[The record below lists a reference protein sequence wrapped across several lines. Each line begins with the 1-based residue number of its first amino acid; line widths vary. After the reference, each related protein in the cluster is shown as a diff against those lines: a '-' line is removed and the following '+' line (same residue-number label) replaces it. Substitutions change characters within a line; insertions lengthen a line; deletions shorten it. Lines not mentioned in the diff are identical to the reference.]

1 MGITGIALFA
11 FVIVHMIGNLQI
23 YLGPEV
29 INEYAASLK
38 GMPALLWILR
48 LGLLSIVLLH
58 IISAVQLAVANRK
71 ARPTRYAKGKPPAAS
86 YAARTILISGLIILA
101 FIIFHLSH
109 FTLGLIDPH
118 LLQLRDHIGRHDVYA
133 MMVQGFSNP
142 VVSIFYLIATALL
155 CLHLSHGI
163 SSAFQSLGLRSSR
176 TLRIFQRAAIIS
188 AIVIFVGN
196 CSIPLAVLAGITK

>member
-58 IISAVQLAVANRK
+58 IISAVQLAVANR
-71 ARPTRYAKGKPPAAS
+71 
-86 YAARTILISGLIILA
+86 
-101 FIIFHLSH
+101 
-109 FTLGLIDPH
+109 
-118 LLQLRDHIGRHDVYA
+118 
-133 MMVQGFSNP
+133 
-142 VVSIFYLIATALL
+142 
-155 CLHLSHGI
+155 
-163 SSAFQSLGLRSSR
+163 
-176 TLRIFQRAAIIS
+176 
-188 AIVIFVGN
+188 
-196 CSIPLAVLAGITK
+196 